1 MFDLSSIAGRIT
13 GNAVFLVS
21 NGISSLQKSLS
32 TLPANQSILIS
43 IGTII
48 VVAALFA
55 CILKVLKQ
63 ELILGYILAGLII
76 GPLVLGLVRNTS
88 LISALAEIGIAF
100 LLFVTGLEISASKL
114 KETRSSFFAGLI
126 QIIVIGA
133 ATFFISRAIGFALI
147 ESFYL
152 ALIIA
157 FSSTIVVIK
166 LLADNNE
173 LSTLHGRIAVSIL
186 VLQDLA
192 AVIALAV
199 LSSSFST
206 SFIITALLKLL
217 LIMLIAFFLN
227 KTVLGPLFK
236 FASSSTELLF
246 LVSIAFVFLF
256 SGLAYILN
264 LSIVIGA
271 FIAGLAIAN
280 LPYKLEI
287 ESKIRPLRDFF
298 AIIFFVSLGTW
309 LTTLDITKSILPFI
323 IFLAFV
329 IVVKPFITAAAVRI
343 FGYKTRTSIL
353 SGISLAQ
360 ISEFSL
366 ILALQGLLFGVIM
379 QETFNMI
386 VLIAIITMALSPY
399 FIKASSLVYGKTAS
413 LFNFLDGVTIYK
425 DKEEIGHRTKNK
437 KGILLFGCH
446 RMGTIFLKALNHAKE
461 NLMVID
467 YNPDIIRALTKQNI
481 SCIYGDSRNDEILEC
496 LSLKDVNIVI
506 STIPDINDNILLIAK
521 LKQANPKIFILVTA
535 EKIHDA
541 LKLYNL
547 GADYVILPQVISGE
561 KGLNIVK
568 EAEKIS
574 QNKEKFA
581 KIREEHVSYLKDL
594 HRFLY

>member
-1 MFDLSSIAGRIT
+1 M
-13 GNAVFLVS
+13 FLVS

-32 TLPANQSILIS
+32 TLPANQAILIS

-48 VVAALFA
+48 VVAAVFA
-55 CILKVLKQ
+55 CISKILKQ

-114 KETRSSFFAGLI
+114 SETKSSFFAGLI

-133 ATFFISRAIGFALI
+133 ATFFVSRALGFALI

-157 FSSTIVVIK
+157 FSSTIVVVK
-166 LLADNNE
+166 LLTDNNE

-192 AVIALAV
+192 AIIALAI

-264 LSIVIGA
+264 ISIVIGA

-287 ESKIRPLRDFF
+287 ENKIRPLRDFF

-309 LTTLDITKSILPFI
+309 LTTFDLTKTILPFI

-343 FGYKTRTSIL
+343 LGYKTRTSIL

-366 ILALQGLLFGVIM
+366 ILALQGLLFGVLL

-399 FIKASSLVYGKTAS
+399 LIKASSLVYGKTAS
-413 LFNFLDGVTIYK
+413 LFNFLDGITIYK
-425 DKEEIGHRTKNK
+425 DKEEIGHRTRNK
-437 KGILLFGCH
+437 KAVLLFGCH
-446 RMGTIFLKALNHAKE
+446 RMGTIFLKALSHMKE

-496 LSLKDVNIVI
+496 LPLKDVNIAI

-521 LKQANPKIFILVTA
+521 LKQANPKIFTLVTA

-561 KGLNIVK
+561 KGLDIVK
-568 EAEKIS
+568 DAEKIS
-574 QNKEKFA
+574 QNREKFT